1 MVKKL
6 TNIRNGIDP
15 EINVKFK
22 KNKIIMEAIK
32 EINEKNELMEL
43 AESSMAKTQE
53 LNKKERMFSGTSA
66 TYNNKAAQAAQAMLQ
81 EKMNHTQNI
90 QNVLV
95 EMLTLSLP
103 EKYKDIEVI
112 TKVSAALIENVGVN
126 SFLKSKSNIFRGIM
140 EACADPSDLEE
151 KVDDINNIAKILET
165 KINSAIN
172 KEKETVVTMQ
182 EKTNELIEENK
193 YEKPEEEPE
202 TEEELADGN
211 EPDETSE
218 PEEDNDDSEDIDNSM
233 DEYEAS
239 FKESFSVDSFFG
251 KLLNESLDE
260 EDEEDEEDDTEE
272 DSYEYE
278 EELSDEEFD
287 ERFAD
292 LNDTLLDDLDL
303 DELDTELDKLILDED
318 LYDTSDFTEEELAE
332 LGLDEEEEEFV
343 EESVRYKRDSKF
355 NLLVADTQFNKA
367 PETYSLIESII
378 VGLTPKFL
386 NEAMGDAIDEEKLL
400 TEAVV
405 AFASLEL
412 LNTTKV
418 LDFNQGALH
427 KFKRKLVKGY

>member
-103 EKYKDIEVI
+103 EKYKDVEVI

-193 YEKPEEEPE
+193 YEKPEEE
-202 TEEELADGN
+202 LADGN

-251 KLLNESLDE
+251 KLLNESL
-260 EDEEDEEDDTEE
+260 DEEDEEDDTEE

-400 TEAVV
+400 TEAVI

>member
-103 EKYKDIEVI
+103 EKYKDVEVI

-193 YEKPEEEPE
+193 YEKPE

-251 KLLNESLDE
+251 KLLNESL
-260 EDEEDEEDDTEE
+260 DEEDEEDDTEE

-332 LGLDEEEEEFV
+332 LGLDEEEEEEFV

-400 TEAVV
+400 TEAVI

>member
-218 PEEDNDDSEDIDNSM
+218 PEEDNDESEDIDNSM

-251 KLLNESLDE
+251 KLLNESL
-260 EDEEDEEDDTEE
+260 DEEDEEDDTEE

-400 TEAVV
+400 TEAVI

>member
-202 TEEELADGN
+202 IEEE
-211 EPDETSE
+211 PTDETSD
-218 PEEDNDDSEDIDNSM
+218 P
-233 DEYEAS
+233 
-239 FKESFSVDSFFG
+239 
-251 KLLNESLDE
+251 
-260 EDEEDEEDDTEE
+260 
-272 DSYEYE
+272 
-278 EELSDEEFD
+278 LS
-287 ERFAD
+287 
-292 LNDTLLDDLDL
+292 
-303 DELDTELDKLILDED
+303 
-318 LYDTSDFTEEELAE
+318 
-332 LGLDEEEEEFV
+332 
-343 EESVRYKRDSKF
+343 
-355 NLLVADTQFNKA
+355 
-367 PETYSLIESII
+367 
-378 VGLTPKFL
+378 
-386 NEAMGDAIDEEKLL
+386 
-400 TEAVV
+400 
-405 AFASLEL
+405 
-412 LNTTKV
+412 
-418 LDFNQGALH
+418 
-427 KFKRKLVKGY
+427 

>member
-66 TYNNKAAQAAQAMLQ
+66 TYNNRAAQAAQAMLQ

-103 EKYKDIEVI
+103 EKYKNVEVI

-126 SFLKSKSNIFRGIM
+126 SFLNSKSNIFRGIM

-202 TEEELADGN
+202 TEEDPVDGN

-218 PEEDNDDSEDIDNSM
+218 PDEDTDGSEDIDSSM

-251 KLLNESLDE
+251 KLLNESLE
-260 EDEEDEEDDTEE
+260 EDEEGDDTEE

-278 EELSDEEFD
+278 EEMSDEEFD

-292 LNDTLLDDLDL
+292 LNDNLLDDLDL
-303 DELDTELDKLILDED
+303 DELDTELDKLVLDED

-332 LGLDEEEEEFV
+332 LGLDEEEEEEFV

>member
-193 YEKPEEEPE
+193 YEKP
-202 TEEELADGN
+202 EEELADGN

>member
-1 MVKKL
+1 MEKQ
-6 TNIRNGIDP
+6 
-15 EINVKFK
+15 
-22 KNKIIMEAIK
+22 KN
-32 EINEKNELMEL
+32 
-43 AESSMAKTQE
+43 KTQE

-81 EKMNHTQNI
+81 EKMSHTQNI

-193 YEKPEEEPE
+193 YEKPEEE
-202 TEEELADGN
+202 LADGN

-260 EDEEDEEDDTEE
+260 EDEEDDEE

-332 LGLDEEEEEFV
+332 LGLDEEEEEEFV

-418 LDFNQGALH
+418 LDFNQGTLH

>member
-193 YEKPEEEPE
+193 YEKPEEE
-202 TEEELADGN
+202 LADGN

-260 EDEEDEEDDTEE
+260 EDEEDDEE

-332 LGLDEEEEEFV
+332 LGLDEEEEEEFV

-418 LDFNQGALH
+418 LDFNQGTLH

>member
-1 MVKKL
+1 
-6 TNIRNGIDP
+6 
-15 EINVKFK
+15 
-22 KNKIIMEAIK
+22 
-32 EINEKNELMEL
+32 
-43 AESSMAKTQE
+43 
-53 LNKKERMFSGTSA
+53 
-66 TYNNKAAQAAQAMLQ
+66 
-81 EKMNHTQNI
+81 
-90 QNVLV
+90 
-95 EMLTLSLP
+95 
-103 EKYKDIEVI
+103 
-112 TKVSAALIENVGVN
+112 
-126 SFLKSKSNIFRGIM
+126 M

-202 TEEELADGN
+202 TEEELVDGN

-218 PEEDNDDSEDIDNSM
+218 PEEDNDDSEDMDNSM

-260 EDEEDEEDDTEE
+260 EEDEDEDEE

-303 DELDTELDKLILDED
+303 DELDTELDKLVLDED

-332 LGLDEEEEEFV
+332 LGLDEEEEEEFV

-400 TEAVV
+400 TEAVI

-427 KFKRKLVKGY
+427 KFKKKLVKGY